1 MPTENLKATGNLS
14 ITLTKP
20 DGKQEKTVVKNLIV
34 DSGTSYIA
42 SRMNST
48 AEGVLSHMAIGTD
61 STAAA
66 AGNTALGSESARVA
80 FDTLAVVA
88 NVLTYTATFPAGT
101 GTGAI
106 VEAGLFNDPTAGTML
121 CRTVFPVINKGVDDS
136 LSIDWDV
143 TISAS

>member
-1 MPTENLKATGNLS
+1 MQDNLKASGTLTV
-14 ITLTKP
+14 TLTKP
-20 DGKQEKTVVKNLIV
+20 DCKSEKTVVRNLIV
-34 DSGTSYIA
+34 DTGTSYIA

-48 AEGVLSHMAIGTD
+48 AEGVLSHMAIGTS

-66 AGNTALGSESARVA
+66 AGDTTLGTESARVA
-80 FDTLAVVA
+80 FDTLSVTN
-88 NVLTYTATFPAGT
+88 NVLTYTATFGAGT

-136 LSIDWDV
+136 LAIDWDV